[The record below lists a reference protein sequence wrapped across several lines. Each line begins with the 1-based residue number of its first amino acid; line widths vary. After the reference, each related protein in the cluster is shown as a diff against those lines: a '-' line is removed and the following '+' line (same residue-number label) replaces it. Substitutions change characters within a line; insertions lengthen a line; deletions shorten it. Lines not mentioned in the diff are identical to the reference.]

1 MPNNQPTLPTIVFPV
16 GRDVARRRDMVSDV
30 ESTIERTILASQA
43 VAAPDESS
51 FAAITPGKY
60 KIRSEAFGVKPIRS
74 HLLLRNQPIFV
85 WRSLISAGQF
95 EEWMIEQCG
104 SSQTYKISNVGLKAP
119 TYVSEGLVLAGNK
132 QAGDCFY
139 FERVGYNSF
148 VIRVPE
154 QDKVWTI
161 GDPTV
166 WRATVQLK
174 PQEFNDSELWNL
186 AKVEGK

>member
-1 MPNNQPTLPTIVFPV
+1 
-16 GRDVARRRDMVSDV
+16 
-30 ESTIERTILASQA
+30 
-43 VAAPDESS
+43 
-51 FAAITPGKY
+51 
-60 KIRSEAFGVKPIRS
+60 
-74 HLLLRNQPIFV
+74 
-85 WRSLISAGQF
+85 
-95 EEWMIEQCG
+95 MIEQCG

-148 VIRVPE
+148 VVGSFSSRRSIHFIVVKIRVPE